1 VPSVEGLNGRRPL
14 VVPDLNHGTTCRKD
28 LVFVTMIAVKKQVLA
43 RVSSLRFVVLE
54 KAEVARISFGLKLLF
69 EAVY

>member
-1 VPSVEGLNGRRPL
+1 
-14 VVPDLNHGTTCRKD
+14 
-28 LVFVTMIAVKKQVLA
+28 MIAVKKQVLA